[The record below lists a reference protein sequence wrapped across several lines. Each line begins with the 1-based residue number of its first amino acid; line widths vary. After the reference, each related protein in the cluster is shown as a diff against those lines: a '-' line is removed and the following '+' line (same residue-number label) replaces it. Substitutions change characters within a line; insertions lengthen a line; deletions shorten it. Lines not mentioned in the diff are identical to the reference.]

1 MPAHKKEAACN
12 EGVFQMKSPL
22 RILHL
27 EDEPLDCELVESAL
41 DRDGIACKI
50 FRVETSDDFIEAIDS
65 GGFDIIFADHSLPGF
80 DGLSAL
86 AIAKE
91 RCPGIPFIFISGT
104 MGEELAIETL
114 KRGAKDYVL
123 KDRISRLAPSV
134 RRALEEVAEKL
145 ERMKAIIELRV
156 SHEQLR
162 NLAAHLQ
169 SAREEERT
177 WIAREIHDELGQTL
191 TALKMD
197 LSVIEKKLATNQGIE
212 TLPELVKADLQL
224 VNSTINTVKRLCTE
238 LRPAILDHLGLG
250 AAIEWQAR
258 EFQKRSGIEC
268 EVNIVPDDITVDGK
282 HSIALFRIFQESLS
296 NVLRHAKA
304 TKVKATLND
313 RGDSILFEIAD
324 NGVGITKEQMSKA
337 DSFGLLGMRER
348 VQICNGEM
356 RIAGSQNSG
365 TTITVTIPKDG
376 ETHSPEQ
383 PG

>member
-1 MPAHKKEAACN
+1 
-12 EGVFQMKSPL
+12 
-22 RILHL
+22 
-27 EDEPLDCELVESAL
+27 
-41 DRDGIACKI
+41 
-50 FRVETSDDFIEAIDS
+50 
-65 GGFDIIFADHSLPGF
+65 
-80 DGLSAL
+80 
-86 AIAKE
+86 
-91 RCPGIPFIFISGT
+91 
-104 MGEELAIETL
+104 
-114 KRGAKDYVL
+114 
-123 KDRISRLAPSV
+123 
-134 RRALEEVAEKL
+134 
-145 ERMKAIIELRV
+145 
-156 SHEQLR
+156 
-162 NLAAHLQ
+162 
-169 SAREEERT
+169 
-177 WIAREIHDELGQTL
+177 
-191 TALKMD
+191 MD